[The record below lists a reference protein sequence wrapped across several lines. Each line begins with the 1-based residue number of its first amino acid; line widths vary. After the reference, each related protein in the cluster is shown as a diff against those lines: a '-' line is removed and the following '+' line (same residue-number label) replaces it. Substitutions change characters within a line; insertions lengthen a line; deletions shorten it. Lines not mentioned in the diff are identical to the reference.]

1 MAGLLFDS
9 SVYIAALRQGDLS
22 ILQTRRAQR
31 TGAADSAPLWLSTVV
46 LAELLVGARE
56 QRDRRPLLEMEQQF
70 LRLKRVVVPEQR
82 DWRLAG
88 QVLAEMG
95 KRYGYEQVG
104 QVRLFND
111 ALIAMSAARLGF
123 TVITRNAKDCRRIA
137 ALRPFQWED
146 TGD

>member
-9 SVYIAALRQGDLS
+9 SIYITALRLGDPS
-22 ILQTRRAQR
+22 ILQTRRVSR
-31 TGAADSAPLWLSTVV
+31 PTGGESSPLWLSAVV

-56 QRDRRPLLEMEQQF
+56 KRDRQPLLEMERQF
-70 LRLKRVVVPEQR
+70 LTLKRMVVPEQR

-123 TVITRNAKDCRRIA
+123 CVLTRNAKDFRRIA
-137 ALRPFQWED
+137 VLRPFQWEER
-146 TGD
+146 

>member
-9 SVYIAALRQGDLS
+9 SVYIAALRQRDSS

-31 TGAADSAPLWLSTVV
+31 TTAGESSPLWLSAVV
-46 LAELLVGARE
+46 LAELLVGARDK
-56 QRDRRPLLEMEQQF
+56 RDRQPLLEMERQF
-70 LRLKRVVVPEQR
+70 LTLKRVVVPEQG

-88 QVLAEMG
+88 QVLAELG

-111 ALIAMSAARLGF
+111 ALIAMSATRLGF
-123 TVITRNAKDCRRIA
+123 CVITRNAKDFRRIA
-137 ALRPFQWED
+137 AVRPFQWEE
-146 TGD
+146 T